1 MATLSDSA
9 FRFLSLCAQRPGSA
23 EVASRLSSALS
34 AVPSF
39 DELATAAEQHGMEPL
54 VLAHIERTGLAIPA
68 DLRARLRAR
77 RIQHAHAAAVRTR
90 VVADVNCAMAQ
101 AEVPFLVLKGAA
113 LAHLVY
119 GDPRLRPMRDV
130 DLLIRKPDAGRALET
145 LMGCGFSPGGIAVP
159 SRHHHLEAMAKTLDG
174 ATVTIELH
182 HELMVRTPF
191 VEPRDYDDLIRRS
204 QPLDWGG
211 MSYQTLGCEDM
222 LWHVYAHA
230 FVINTLRPGA
240 IRLLSVADLVHAT
253 EAWVDRI
260 DWPQLR
266 REYGR
271 LLRALHVLHDLVP
284 WSPHVA
290 QVLLEQVER
299 PATAVHPYPI
309 DSDLDWSV
317 ALIPDVLWLPEWWFR
332 MRYGITAWP
341 RWLWFRVVG
350 HPARLALSAWRA
362 VMARLPR
369 WSTLSTP

>member
-1 MATLSDSA
+1 MATLSDGA
-9 FRFLSLCAQRPGSA
+9 FRFLSLCAQPPGSA
-23 EVASRLSSALS
+23 AVAQRLSSALA

-77 RIQHAHAAAVRTR
+77 QTQHAHAAAVRAR
-90 VVADVNCAMAQ
+90 VVADVARAMAQ
-101 AEVPFLVLKGAA
+101 ARVPFLVLKGAA

-119 GDPRLRPMRDV
+119 GDARLRPMRDV
-130 DLLIRKPDAGRALET
+130 DLLIRKADAGRAHDV
-145 LMGCGFSPGGIAVP
+145 LMRCGFRPSGSAVP
-159 SRHHHLEAMAKTLDG
+159 SRHHHLQAMAKTQEG

-191 VEPRDYDDLIRRS
+191 VEPRSYDDLIRRS
-204 QPLDWGG
+204 QPFEWGG

-253 EAWVDRI
+253 EAWIDRI
-260 DWPQLR
+260 DWARLR
-266 REYGR
+266 REHGR

-290 QVLLEQVER
+290 EVLREQVER
-299 PATAVHPYPI
+299 PATAVRAYPI
-309 DSDLDWSV
+309 DSDPYWSA
-317 ALIPDVLWLPEWWFR
+317 ALIPVVLWPPEWWFR

-341 RWLWFRVVG
+341 RWVWFRGVG
-350 HPARLALSAWRA
+350 HPAHLALSAGRA
-362 VMARLPR
+362 VMTRLPGYPPSILR
-369 WSTLSTP
+369 